1 MNNECLPEEIK
12 LADGEEQEL
21 RSLLDYNYSITD
33 VTYTNGI
40 ESIFEQDKQLNI
52 IKKRKGIVSE

>member
-21 RSLLDYNYSITD
+21 RSLLDYKEG
-33 VTYTNGI
+33 V
-40 ESIFEQDKQLNI
+40 
-52 IKKRKGIVSE
+52 